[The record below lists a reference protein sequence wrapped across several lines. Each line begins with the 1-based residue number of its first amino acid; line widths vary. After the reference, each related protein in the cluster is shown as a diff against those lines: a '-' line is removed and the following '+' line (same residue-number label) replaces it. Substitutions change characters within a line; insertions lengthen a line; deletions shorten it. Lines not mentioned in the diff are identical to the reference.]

1 MPFGSLKSPASP
13 PPSLEGHPLARLP
26 REDLDLITEF
36 VLRSGSLKDLA
47 EAYGVSYPT
56 IRSRM
61 DALIERLK
69 GAIEGK
75 APDPLS
81 DLLANLVE
89 RGELSPSAARA
100 IRDTARKS
108 QENQP

>member
-1 MPFGSLKSPASP
+1 MPFGSLKTAADPNPLPA
-13 PPSLEGHPLARLP
+13 HPLARLT

-69 GAIEGK
+69 GAIEGR

-89 RGELSPSAARA
+89 RGELTPSAARA

>member
-13 PPSLEGHPLARLP
+13 SPSLEGHPLSRLT

-36 VLRSGSLKDLA
+36 VLRSGSFKDLA